1 MVHTLAR
8 GADRRGADQLSA
20 LGSFLFSGAGRIGSL
35 TRYGAVD
42 HVVIRLRGGGSL
54 LVRPVGE
61 FLRVVMLTRA
71 DTPCPGPRSP
81 WTGSSRSW
89 RGPSRPAGSPHARGW
104 HTPVRVGPSRPAGGP
119 PLGRPARGPRVRSPR
134 RAVRPSCRHRR
145 TGPPPRA
152 ARRP

>member
-1 MVHTLAR
+1 MNKTGPPSTSPALSALLAEVPGVENVVLCTEGGMVHTLAR

-71 DTPCPGPRSP
+71 DTP
-81 WTGSSRSW
+81 
-89 RGPSRPAGSPHARGW
+89 
-104 HTPVRVGPSRPAGGP
+104 
-119 PLGRPARGPRVRSPR
+119 L
-134 RAVRPSCRHRR
+134 
-145 TGPPPRA
+145 PRA
-152 ARRP
+152 AVALDRLVQELEGALPARR